1 MTMTINV
8 PVFPMR
14 KEIEERKQRRGVLF
28 SLFSFPFSKA
38 KPVQTRSG
46 DRYSADALE
55 FDVAAFAARRSG
67 PTSR

>member
-28 SLFSFPFSKA
+28 SLFPFGKA
-38 KPVQTRSG
+38 KPVPTRSEE
-46 DRYSADALE
+46 RYSADALE
-55 FDVAAFAARRSG
+55 FDVAAFTGRRSG
-67 PTSR
+67 PAR